1 MFGLMGEGLR
11 MAMETEQ
18 RARTKAD
25 GPANYLRDWVY
36 GGIDGAVTTF
46 AVVAGVAGAAL
57 STDVILILGF
67 ANLVA
72 DGFSMAAGNFSSS
85 RTEAEQ
91 YERLFGQVERR
102 LAADP
107 ERERAALRRFYE
119 ARGFADEALDHL
131 VATIGANE
139 EGWARTMMVE
149 EFGLAPIR
157 RSPWLAAGNT
167 YAAFLACGLVPLLP
181 YLVGL
186 GFVASAVMTGMTFFA
201 IGSLRSRW
209 TDSPWWR
216 SGLVTFGIGGIAA
229 IIAYVI
235 GYGLRLLVGD
245 AAI

>member
-1 MFGLMGEGLR
+1 
-11 MAMETEQ
+11 MAAESEQ
-18 RARTKAD
+18 RARAGVD

-46 AVVAGVAGAAL
+46 AVVAGVAGASL

-91 YERLFGQVERR
+91 YDRLFRQVEMR

-107 ERERAALRRFYE
+107 ERERSTLRRLYE
-119 ARGFADEALDHL
+119 VKGFAGEPLDRL
-131 VATIGANE
+131 VETISANS

-149 EFGLAPIR
+149 EFGLAPIQ

-186 GFVASAVMTGMTFFA
+186 GFVASAAMTAVTFFA

-209 TDSPWWR
+209 TDSSWWR
-216 SGLVTFGIGGIAA
+216 SGLVTFGVGGVAA

>member
-1 MFGLMGEGLR
+1 
-11 MAMETEQ
+11 
-18 RARTKAD
+18 
-25 GPANYLRDWVY
+25 
-36 GGIDGAVTTF
+36 
-46 AVVAGVAGAAL
+46 
-57 STDVILILGF
+57 VILILGF

-91 YERLFGQVERR
+91 YDRLLHQVGRHI
-102 LAADP
+102 AADP
-107 ERERAALRRFYE
+107 EHERAALRRFYE
-119 ARGFADEALDHL
+119 AKGFSGEALDSL
-131 VATIGANE
+131 VATISAND

-149 EFGLAPIR
+149 EFGLAPIV

-167 YAAFLACGLVPLLP
+167 YAAFLVCGLVPLLP

-186 GFVASAVMTGMTFFA
+186 GFAASAVVTGLVFFA

-209 TDSPWWR
+209 TDSTWWR
-216 SGLVTFGIGGIAA
+216 SGLVTFGVGGIAA

-245 AAI
+245 ASI